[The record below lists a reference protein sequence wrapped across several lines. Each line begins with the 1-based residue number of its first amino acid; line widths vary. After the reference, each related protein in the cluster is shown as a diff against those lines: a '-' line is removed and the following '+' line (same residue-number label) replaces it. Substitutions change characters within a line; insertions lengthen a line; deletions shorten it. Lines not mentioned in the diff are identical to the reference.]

1 MNLFHCLGCDAA
13 GSVIDLVMKLDGIDF
28 RAAVDQLLTAH
39 PSLCR
44 ASELEPKPV
53 DRKST
58 IPPEQ
63 AAQLLERVVEL
74 YAKTFGEVD
83 EGGKYL
89 EGRGIA
95 DAGLFT
101 QHRIGYAHGT
111 WTSTVRVHAGRSRR
125 TSAVSSRKR
134 PRPSRRTWPSCSNT
148 AKPCPTAVPPPRTKR
163 PNRPCR
169 RLNGKRRRPSAS
181 RPT

>member
-1 MNLFHCLGCDAA
+1 MRPAEISPRRSSSMNLFHCLGCDAA

-89 EGRGIA
+89 A
-95 DAGLFT
+95 AASPMPDC
-101 QHRIGYAHGT
+101 
-111 WTSTVRVHAGRSRR
+111 SR
-125 TSAVSSRKR
+125 
-134 PRPSRRTWPSCSNT
+134 NT
-148 AKPCPTAVPPPRTKR
+148 ASATPTAPGPLQCAFTPDARAGPLPSLRGNARDHRGGPGQAAQTLR
-163 PNRPCR
+163 SPA
-169 RLNGKRRRPSAS
+169 RRRYRRPGQSA
-181 RPT
+181 RTGHVAG